1 MTGMV
6 SNKWSFD
13 DFSPMGAI
21 PTAVNLTTYS
31 GGAEDFMLTP
41 LEKLAEQIAAGMLH
55 VQIGRTFQLDEIVDA
70 HRCMEENKAGGKIVV
85 LT

>member
-1 MTGMV
+1 M
-6 SNKWSFD
+6 D
-13 DFSPMGAI
+13 EI
-21 PTAVNLTTYS
+21 PTAVGLTTYS

-41 LEKLAEQIAAGMLH
+41 LEQLAEQIAAGTLH
-55 VQIGRTFQLDEIVDA
+55 IQIGRTFRLEEIVEA